1 MDVICVIE
9 NIKNKL
15 EEVIKEND
23 IKYLDDININDL
35 LVLYSADLC
44 NILLN
49 FYPGATIMMNK
60 SYKTC
65 AILINGVVYN
75 GYGICSLKDYF
86 MAKEEDIMFISKS
99 FPKLSDGVLDELNK
113 KIYSDKSHNNFSLV
127 LRKNNNKLI

>member
-1 MDVICVIE
+1 MDVICLIE

-23 IKYLDDININDL
+23 IKYLDDVDINDL

-65 AILINGVVYN
+65 AILINGVLYN
-75 GYGICSLKDYF
+75 GYGICSLK
-86 MAKEEDIMFISKS
+86 
-99 FPKLSDGVLDELNK
+99 N
-113 KIYSDKSHNNFSLV
+113 
-127 LRKNNNKLI
+127 